1 MVARPTE
8 GTIRSLRDR
17 DSARALEPPRRAQ
30 SYGHLVPH
38 MPVSDAAAD
47 LQRVVE
53 QAARTNVP
61 VTLTYRGEK
70 VAVLLS
76 AEVFD
81 YVLAATATDR
91 TVQRLLRRRNADDV
105 PDAELVRREL
115 ELD

>member
-1 MVARPTE
+1 
-8 GTIRSLRDR
+8 
-17 DSARALEPPRRAQ
+17 
-30 SYGHLVPH
+30 

-47 LQRVVE
+47 LQGVVE

-81 YVLAATATDR
+81 YVVAATASDR
-91 TVQRLLRRRNADDV
+91 TIQRLLRRRNADDI
-105 PDAELVRREL
+105 PDVDLVRQEL
-115 ELD
+115 ELG